1 MPGETYLAAGV
12 NLGAARQAT
21 ETIKRLAEA
30 THGPNVIGGV
40 GFFGGM
46 YRLQG
51 YRRPVLVSSTD
62 SPGTKLM
69 LATLTGRFESVGAD
83 VVNHCVNDVFVSGAT
98 PLFFLDYLGV
108 GRLQPER
115 AEALVRG
122 VAEACSA
129 VGCALIGGETAELP
143 GIYPEDGFD
152 LAGFA
157 VGVVEEDA
165 ILDGSTIAE
174 GDVLLAVPSNG
185 LHTNGY
191 SLARR
196 VFGVDDNP
204 SVLDRV
210 PPELGVT
217 LGEALMVPH
226 RCYYPLLEPALP
238 HIKGMAHI
246 TGGGFEGNVGR
257 CLPGGTAARID
268 AAAWDV
274 PPIFRLVQERGQVE
288 DAEMYRVFN
297 MGIGMVLVVAPEAVA
312 AVQAAVPEARVVGEV
327 VKGDGKPTVELR
339 RGGSA

>member
-69 LATLTGRFESVGAD
+69 LATLTGRYESVGVD

-165 ILDGSTIAE
+165 ILDGSSIAE

-238 HIKGMAHI
+238 HVKGMAHI
-246 TGGGFEGNVGR
+246 TGGGLPENVPR
-257 CLPGGTAARID
+257 ILPAGLGARFD
-268 AAAWDV
+268 TSSWDV
-274 PPIFRLVQERGQVE
+274 PPIFALIREAGRVE
-288 DAEMYRVFN
+288 TDEMYRVFN
-297 MGIGMVLVVAPEAVA
+297 MGVGMVLACSPESADEVRRLVPEAVPA
-312 AVQAAVPEARVVGEV
+312 GEVVVGEGV
-327 VKGDGKPTVELR
+327 TLN
-339 RGGSA
+339 

>member
-69 LATLTGRFESVGAD
+69 LATLTGRFESVGID

-122 VAEACSA
+122 VAEACTA

-210 PPELGVT
+210 PPELGIT

-226 RCYYPLLEPALP
+226 RCYYPLLEPVLP
-238 HIKGMAHI
+238 LIKGMAHI
-246 TGGGFEGNVGR
+246 TGGGLPENVPR
-257 CLPGGTAARID
+257 ILPAGLGARFDTAA
-268 AAAWDV
+268 WHV
-274 PPIFRLVQERGQVE
+274 PPIFSLIREAGRVE
-288 DAEMYRVFN
+288 IDEMYRVFN
-297 MGIGMVLVVAPEAVA
+297 MGVGMVVACSPESADEVRRLVPEAVPA
-312 AVQAAVPEARVVGEV
+312 GEV
-327 VKGDGKPTVELR
+327 VAGEGVTLD
-339 RGGSA
+339 

>member
-12 NLGAARQAT
+12 NQAAARSAKK
-21 ETIKRLAEA
+21 TIGALAEA

-69 LATLTGRFESVGAD
+69 LATLTGRFESVGID
-83 VVNHCVNDVFVSGAT
+83 VVNHCVNDVFVSGAS

-108 GRLQPER
+108 GRLIPER

-157 VGVVEEDA
+157 VGVVEEDS
-165 ILDGSTIAE
+165 ILDGSTIVGGRHHSWPYPPTASTPTATPWPA
-174 GDVLLAVPSNG
+174 GCSA
-185 LHTNGY
+185 
-191 SLARR
+191 
-196 VFGVDDNP
+196 VDDDP
-204 SVLDRV
+204 SVLDRRSRRSWAS
-210 PPELGVT
+210 T
-217 LGEALMVPH
+217 LGEALMEPH
-226 RCYYPLLEPALP
+226 RCYYPLLVPAPARSSRAWRTSPEEACRRTFPAYCPAGL
-238 HIKGMAHI
+238 G
-246 TGGGFEGNVGR
+246 
-257 CLPGGTAARID
+257 ARID
-268 AAAWDV
+268 TSAWQI
-274 PPIFRLVQERGQVE
+274 PPVFTLIREAGRVE
-288 DAEMYRVFN
+288 ADEMYRVFN
-297 MGIGMVLVVAPEAVA
+297 MGVGMVLACSPEREGEVRRL
-312 AVQAAVPEARVVGEV
+312 VPEAIPAGVVVAGEGV
-327 VKGDGKPTVELR
+327 TLN
-339 RGGSA
+339 

>member
-1 MPGETYLAAGV
+1 MPGETYLTAGV

-69 LATLTGRFESVGAD
+69 LATLTGRFESVGID

-165 ILDGSTIAE
+165 MLDGSTIAE
-174 GDVLLAVPSNG
+174 GDMLLAVPSNG

-204 SVLDRV
+204 SVLDSV

-246 TGGGFEGNVGR
+246 TGGGLPENVPR
-257 CLPGGTAARID
+257 ILPAGLGARFD
-268 AAAWDV
+268 TSAWQV
-274 PPIFRLVQERGQVE
+274 PPIFSLIREAGRV
-288 DAEMYRVFN
+288 DIDEMYRVFN
-297 MGIGMVLVVAPEAVA
+297 MGVGMVLACSPERADEVRRL
-312 AVQAAVPEARVVGEV
+312 VPEAAPAGEV
-327 VKGDGKPTVELR
+327 VAGEGVILN
-339 RGGSA
+339 

>member
-12 NLGAARQAT
+12 NQEAARKAKAT
-21 ETIKRLAEA
+21 IRALAEA

-46 YRLQG
+46 FRLQG

-69 LATLTGRFESVGAD
+69 LATLTGRFESVGID
-83 VVNHCVNDVFVSGAT
+83 VVNHCVNDVFASGAS

-115 AEALVRG
+115 AVALVRG

-165 ILDGSTIAE
+165 ILDGSTIAA
-174 GDVLLAVPSNG
+174 GDILLAVPSNG

-196 VFGVDDNP
+196 VFAVDDDP

-210 PPELGVT
+210 PPELGTT
-217 LGEALMVPH
+217 LGEALMEPH
-226 RCYYPLLEPALP
+226 RCYYPLLEPVLP
-238 HIKGMAHI
+238 LIKGMAHI
-246 TGGGFEGNVGR
+246 TGGGLPENVPR
-257 CLPGGTAARID
+257 ILPAGLGARID
-268 AAAWDV
+268 TSAWQV
-274 PPIFRLVQERGQVE
+274 PPIFTLIREAGRVE
-288 DAEMYRVFN
+288 MDEMFRVFN
-297 MGIGMVLVVAPEAVA
+297 MGVGMVLACSPERADEVRRLVPEAVPA
-312 AVQAAVPEARVVGEV
+312 GEV
-327 VKGDGKPTVELR
+327 VTGEGVTLH
-339 RGGSA
+339 

>member
-69 LATLTGRFESVGAD
+69 LATLTGRFESVGID

-115 AEALVRG
+115 AEALVSG
-122 VAEACSA
+122 VAEACRA

-174 GDVLLAVPSNG
+174 GDALLAVPSNG

-204 SVLDRV
+204 SVLDSV
-210 PPELGVT
+210 PLELGVT
-217 LGEALMVPH
+217 LGEALMMPH

-246 TGGGFEGNVGR
+246 TGGGLPENVPR
-257 CLPGGTAARID
+257 ILPAGLGARFD
-268 AAAWDV
+268 TSAWHV
-274 PPIFRLVQERGQVE
+274 PPIFSLIRDAGRVE
-288 DAEMYRVFN
+288 SDEMYRVFN
-297 MGIGMVLVVAPEAVA
+297 MGVGMVLACSPEHADEVRRLVPEAVPA
-312 AVQAAVPEARVVGEV
+312 GEV
-327 VKGDGKPTVELR
+327 VAGEGVTLN
-339 RGGSA
+339 

>member
-69 LATLTGRFESVGAD
+69 LATLTGRFESVGVD

-204 SVLDRV
+204 SVLDSV
-210 PPELGVT
+210 PPELGLT

-226 RCYYPLLEPALP
+226 RCYYPLLEPVLP

-246 TGGGFEGNVGR
+246 TGGGLPENVPR
-257 CLPGGTAARID
+257 ILPAGLGARFD
-268 AAAWDV
+268 TSAWQT
-274 PPIFRLVQERGQVE
+274 PPIFSLIREAGRVE
-288 DAEMYRVFN
+288 TDEMYRVFN
-297 MGIGMVLVVAPEAVA
+297 MGVGMVLACSPDHADEVRRLVPEAVPA
-312 AVQAAVPEARVVGEV
+312 GEV
-327 VKGDGKPTVELR
+327 VAGEGVTLD
-339 RGGSA
+339 

>member
-12 NLGAARQAT
+12 NQAAARSAKKTIQA
-21 ETIKRLAEA
+21 LAEA

-69 LATLTGRFESVGAD
+69 LATLTGRFESVGID
-83 VVNHCVNDVFVSGAT
+83 VVNHCVNDVFVSGAS

-108 GRLQPER
+108 GRLMPER

-165 ILDGSTIAE
+165 ILDGSTIVE
-174 GDVLLAVPSNG
+174 GDALLAVPSNG

-204 SVLDRV
+204 SVLDRR

-217 LGEALMVPH
+217 LGEALLEPH
-226 RCYYPLLEPALP
+226 RCYYPLLEPTLP
-238 HIKGMAHI
+238 FIKGMAHI
-246 TGGGFEGNVGR
+246 TGGGLPENVPR
-257 CLPGGTAARID
+257 ILPAGLGARFD
-268 AAAWDV
+268 TSAWQV
-274 PPIFRLVQERGQVE
+274 PPIFTLIREAGRVE
-288 DAEMYRVFN
+288 ADEMYRVFN
-297 MGIGMVLVVAPEAVA
+297 MGVGMVLACSLERADEVR
-312 AVQAAVPEARVVGEV
+312 QLVPEAIPAGVVVAGEGV
-327 VKGDGKPTVELR
+327 TLN
-339 RGGSA
+339 